1 MRGLRIYFTRVS
13 DAKLYQP
20 LPSIQLPGQQSLN
33 WHKFESMNLEAEKYL
48 RHYTGRWA
56 LIPEGEFFYTHSG
69 LLQPVVFEGT
79 KAIIKISKRKQED
92 RAAKLML
99 WWQGDGAAKVL
110 RYEYPALL
118 MERAAGN
125 LSLSDMA
132 ANGADDEASIVISQV
147 VEKLHSHEM
156 KNLPELIPLSLWL
169 KELATASEAN
179 GDLIRECYGISQ
191 ALLLAPT
198 ESVVLH
204 GDIHHKN
211 ILHSQMHG
219 WVAIDPKG
227 LLGDRAFDYANIFCN
242 PDEQTALT
250 PGRLARQTGIISRA
264 AALDAGR
271 LLKWVATWAACS
283 AIWSMNDGQNPQPAL
298 GVAQLAMNELKK

>member
-1 MRGLRIYFTRVS
+1 
-13 DAKLYQP
+13 
-20 LPSIQLPGQQSLN
+20 
-33 WHKFESMNLEAEKYL
+33 MNLEAEKYL
-48 RHYTGRWA
+48 QHYTGLWA
-56 LIPEGEFFYTHSG
+56 LVPDGDFFYTHSG
-69 LLQPVVFEGT
+69 LLQPVIFEGK

-99 WWQGDGAAKVL
+99 WWQGNGAAKVL
-110 RYEYPALL
+110 KYKDPALL
-118 MERAAGN
+118 MERAMGT

-132 ANGADDEASIVISQV
+132 ANGADDEASFILSQV
-147 VEKLHSHEM
+147 AEKLHSHEM

-169 KELATASEAN
+169 KALGSAADAN
-179 GDLIRECYGISQ
+179 GDLIKKCSGISHE
-191 ALLLAPT
+191 LLLAST

-211 ILHSQMHG
+211 ILHSQVHG

-242 PDEQTALT
+242 PDKQTALT
-250 PGRLARQTGIISRA
+250 PGRLARQIKIVSET

-271 LLKWVATWAACS
+271 LLKWVITWAACS
-283 AIWSMNDGQNPQPAL
+283 AIWSMNDGQDPEPAL